1 MSARKSFATALL
13 AASALVALED
23 VAFAQFKADP
33 PGVLVAGSGSG
44 RKDNKNYAPGMRFPI
59 EAAPAYANSQVWGV
73 GGNSGPAG
81 SQSDKRNY
89 SYPWHDNFCESRSYD
104 MPLCPSGVGHQGQDI
119 RAASAEKLKYWCVA
133 AAEGTVTNIGSY
145 SVYITTANGTRFD
158 YLHMGNLQV
167 KVGQKVTRG
176 QRIGMVS
183 NEFGGTPTTI
193 HMHFNIRQNVAG
205 TGVVYVPP
213 YNALVESY
221 KVLLDPATNKP
232 EAGAEGGAET
242 GTEGGTTPTDV
253 GQTPTPNEPPA
264 TAAEPQEGD
273 DTPPR
278 AASDDAGGCNTS
290 GGGTSTGLAAIVG
303 LAVVAAIRARRRT
316 RAVR

>member
-1 MSARKSFATALL
+1 MSARKSLANAAL
-13 AASALVALED
+13 AIGVLVALED

-33 PGVLVAGSGSG
+33 PGVLVAGSGAG
-44 RKDNKNYAPGMRFPI
+44 RKDTKNYAPGIRFPI

-81 SQSDKRNY
+81 SQSDKRNF

-133 AAEGTVTNIGSY
+133 AADGTVTSIGSY

-213 YNALVESY
+213 YNALVDSY
-221 KVLLDPATNKP
+221 KVLLAPATNP
-232 EAGAEGGAET
+232 EAGAEGGAEA
-242 GTEGGTTPTDV
+242 GEGGTAPNPA
-253 GQTPTPNEPPA
+253 GQPPAPNEPPA
-264 TAAEPQEGD
+264 TPAEPQEGD
-273 DTPPR
+273 ELAPPTP
-278 AASDDAGGCNTS
+278 SDDAGGCNTS
-290 GGGTSTGLAAIVG
+290 GTGAGTGLAAIVG
-303 LAVVAAIRARRRT
+303 LAFVAGVRARRRT
-316 RAVR
+316 RAAR

>member
-1 MSARKSFATALL
+1 MSARRSLANAALAL
-13 AASALVALED
+13 GVLVALEG

-44 RKDNKNYAPGMRFPI
+44 RKDTKNYAPGIRFPI

-81 SQSDKRNY
+81 SQSDKRNF

-104 MPLCPSGVGHQGQDI
+104 MPLCPAGVGHQGQDI

-133 AAEGTVTNIGSY
+133 AADGTVTSIGSY

-183 NEFGGTPTTI
+183 NEFGGTATTI

-213 YNALVESY
+213 YNALVDSY
-221 KVLLDPATNKP
+221 KVLLAPATNP
-232 EAGAEGGAET
+232 EAGAEGGAEA
-242 GTEGGTTPTDV
+242 GEGGTTPSPA
-253 GQTPTPNEPPA
+253 GQPPAPNEPPA
-264 TAAEPQEGD
+264 TPAEPQEGD
-273 DTPPR
+273 EPPPTP
-278 AASDDAGGCNTS
+278 SDDAGGCNTS
-290 GGGTSTGLAAIVG
+290 GNGTGTGLAAIVG
-303 LAVVAAIRARRRT
+303 LAFVAGMRARRRA
-316 RAVR
+316 RVVR